1 MFTGIVTDIGR
12 VRSVDRRSG
21 GDAVL
26 TVETGGE
33 ASTLAIGASIACSGV
48 CLTAVEAA
56 PDAFA
61 VQVSAETRART
72 TAGRWRPGA
81 PLNLE
86 RALALGDELGGH
98 LVTGHVDGTTEILTM
113 APADES
119 IAAEFALPAWLAPY
133 VAPKGAITLDGVSLT
148 VNDVLDDRFT
158 VNLIPHTR
166 KATVF
171 GRAEPGHVVNVEIDV
186 LARYVARALEAR
198 AAGGPA

>member
-26 TVETGGE
+26 TVETGGDV
-33 ASTLAIGASIACSGV
+33 STLAVGASVACSGV

-56 PDAFA
+56 PGAFA

-98 LVTGHVDGTTEILTM
+98 LVTGHVDGTTEILAM
-113 APADES
+113 APANES

-198 AAGGPA
+198 AAGGSA